1 MDERIAIY
9 PNWSESERRDKLCIG
24 LCRILQ
30 FPHLQKA
37 SLTDAAGQLQHFDLL
52 DYQTV
57 RLAFDCETDTR
68 HAATLDTGLVASQV
82 GVAPTCLQLIS
93 STHVQRMVIRFP
105 RLVDC

>member
-1 MDERIAIY
+1 M
-9 PNWSESERRDKLCIG
+9 G
-24 LCRILQ
+24 L
-30 FPHLQKA
+30 
-37 SLTDAAGQLQHFDLL
+37 LQHVDLL

-93 STHVQRMVIRFP
+93 STHVQSLVRRFRSKLHGFERDCIRIRAEHYLEVP
-105 RLVDC
+105 